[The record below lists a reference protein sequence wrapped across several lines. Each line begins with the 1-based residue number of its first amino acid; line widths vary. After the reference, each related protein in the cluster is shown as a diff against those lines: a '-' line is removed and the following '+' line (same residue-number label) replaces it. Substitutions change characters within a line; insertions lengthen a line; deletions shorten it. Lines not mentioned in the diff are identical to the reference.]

1 MAAPANTQSV
11 DATAATERS
20 FVYTITNP
28 DGPNAIAAYELN
40 SETGELIFL
49 GAYPTGGRGTGGLID
64 SQSPLVVNTAGTL
77 LFAVNAGSNDIS
89 VMSISDGGSLE
100 LRDAPVPSQGVEPAS
115 LALRDNL
122 LYVANKG

>member
-1 MAAPANTQSV
+1 MSSA
-11 DATAATERS
+11 RKR
-20 FVYTITNP
+20 
-28 DGPNAIAAYELN
+28 
-40 SETGELIFL
+40 GELIFL
-49 GAYPTGGRGTGGLID
+49 DAYPTGGRVTGGLID

>member
-1 MAAPANTQSV
+1 MSST
-11 DATAATERS
+11 RKR
-20 FVYTITNP
+20 
-28 DGPNAIAAYELN
+28 
-40 SETGELIFL
+40 GELIFL

-64 SQSPLVVNTAGTL
+64 SQSPVVVNTAGTL

-122 LYVANKG
+122 LYVANKR